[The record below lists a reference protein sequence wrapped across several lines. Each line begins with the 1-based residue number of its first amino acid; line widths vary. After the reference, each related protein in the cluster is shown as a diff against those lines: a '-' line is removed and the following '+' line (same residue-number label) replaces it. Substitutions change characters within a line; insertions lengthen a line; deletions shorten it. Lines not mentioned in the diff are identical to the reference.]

1 MYRHLLVPVDNSVLS
16 AANAESAV
24 HLAQRLGARITFLH
38 ATPDLAAT
46 RSGAMLRATDPQT
59 FAESA
64 FGDAH
69 ALLSRCAAAADAARV
84 PCETQSRTSDH
95 PAETIIETARTC
107 DCDLIVMASHGHQG
121 LSGWLHNSHT
131 ERVLR
136 QSPVALLVTRVASS
150 VPLQPREQAL
160 AVMHDEHESIASVVL
175 AMRSLVQQ
183 ARDQGAP
190 LDLPSLEAMLAY
202 LHAFPRQMHAKEA
215 EFLHRALRERAPQC
229 EAFLQDIDVLQ
240 QRQQA
245 LTDAAIERLQAVMSE
260 QGAERGELIGAA
272 LALADLAML
281 NISRVEQGIW
291 PMARQHLLDEDWS
304 EIAAAFQ
311 SRHLVE
317 EDEMSVG
324 AVRRLFMRIA
334 SLRSGKPL
342 PAA

>member
-1 MYRHLLVPVDNSVLS
+1 MYRHLLVPVDDSVLS

-24 HLAQRLGARITFLH
+24 RLAQRLGARITFLH

-64 FGDAH
+64 FGDTH
-69 ALLSRCAAAADAARV
+69 ALLSRCATAADAARV
-84 PCETQSRTSDH
+84 PCETRATTSDR
-95 PAETIIETARTC
+95 PAETIIETARHC
-107 DCDLIVMASHGHQG
+107 DCDLIVMASRGAQG
-121 LSGWLHNSHT
+121 LSGWLHNTHT

-160 AVMHDEHESIASVVL
+160 AVIHDEHESIASVVL

-183 ARDQGAP
+183 ARDQGGP
-190 LDLPSLEAMLAY
+190 LDVPSLDAMLAY
-202 LHAFPRQMHAKEA
+202 LHAFPRQLHSREGD
-215 EFLHRALRERAPQC
+215 FLHRALLERAPQS
-229 EAFLQDIDVLQ
+229 ESLLRDIAAMHE
-240 QRQQA
+240 RQQA
-245 LTDAAIERLQAVMSE
+245 LTDVAQERLQAVMSE
-260 QGAERGELIGAA
+260 QGAERGELIAA
-272 LALADLAML
+272 VLALADLAMQNL
-281 NISRVEQGIW
+281 SREEQTVW
-291 PMARQHLLDEDWS
+291 PIARQHLHDEDWA

-311 SRHLVE
+311 SRHLVD

-334 SLRSGKPL
+334 SLRSGKPV
-342 PAA
+342 PTA